1 MGEPEG
7 GLGEQE
13 KGLLG
18 RHAREANGVY
28 RVVWRWV
35 MQVAWY
41 GGFLCA

>member
-18 RHAREANGVY
+18 RHAREVDGALI
-28 RVVWRWV
+28 RVKY
-35 MQVAWY
+35 A
-41 GGFLCA
+41 